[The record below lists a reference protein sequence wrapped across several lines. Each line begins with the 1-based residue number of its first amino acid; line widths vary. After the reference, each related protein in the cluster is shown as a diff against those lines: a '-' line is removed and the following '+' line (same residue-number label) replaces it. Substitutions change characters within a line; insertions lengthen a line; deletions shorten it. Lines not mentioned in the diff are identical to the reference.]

1 MSKLQKQWPGSCLV
15 IILNKLGKLIKL
27 IKEDKKVLR
36 YQQLELLIDQNENLN
51 QMYSKLIEL
60 QKRMVQANHNK
71 TKDQQQNKELYNQQ
85 LEKIQEFPL
94 LNEFL
99 SLQNEINEEIIM
111 IVKMVESEI
120 NKDFDY

>member
-1 MSKLQKQWPGSCLV
+1 M
-15 IILNKLGKLIKL
+15 

-120 NKDFDY
+120 NKYFDY